1 MIQQNIYSPDQGTQK
16 NPGNSAF
23 VSKLDPALKQL
34 GSSMKQ
40 RSETRKGA
48 SRPIALS
55 SKVTSHFGTWNVRTM
70 FQGGKSTTIAN
81 EMSNYKL
88 TILGVSET
96 RWTQSGQIRLLSG
109 HTVIYSGHQAE
120 DAPHT
125 EGVAV
130 FMDKEAHKAMIS
142 WEPVSPRII
151 TAKFRTSSKNIDLF
165 VVQCY
170 APTNDADDATKQDFY
185 NLLQAVLDTTKQKDL
200 VILMGDFNAK
210 VGEDN
215 KRYETIMGQQGLG

>member
-40 RSETRKGA
+40 QSETRKGA

-70 FQGGKSTTIAN
+70 FQGGKSTTIAI

-88 TILGVSET
+88 TRRTVEKELGNMKLSWSEAESKAQD
-96 RWTQSGQIRLLSG
+96 RAEWRSIVGGLCSGRS
-109 HTVIYSGHQAE
+109 
-120 DAPHT
+120 
-125 EGVAV
+125 
-130 FMDKEAHKAMIS
+130 
-142 WEPVSPRII
+142 
-151 TAKFRTSSKNIDLF
+151 
-165 VVQCY
+165 
-170 APTNDADDATKQDFY
+170 
-185 NLLQAVLDTTKQKDL
+185 
-200 VILMGDFNAK
+200 
-210 VGEDN
+210 
-215 KRYETIMGQQGLG
+215 